1 MPERPAPP
9 PPALYRVRPRA
20 AQGPEVGTTCR
31 FPAFGDS
38 KPRNDAACQPATK
51 KCFAPR
57 TAEVR
62 LARHRARRVDK
73 LPDGTYLPR
82 GRCVM
87 AITYRDP
94 LEQLQRE
101 LDRMLESAFGS
112 AGASAAGVY
121 PPVNVF
127 DAGEEYVIKAELP
140 GVDPGKIEVNVEN
153 ETVSFRGER
162 TFDEPNRDVAYHRR
176 EREQGQ
182 FRRVVRIPGRLASE
196 TARAE
201 YRDGVLTIRVPK
213 AKETRPRRVEI
224 KAD

>member
-1 MPERPAPP
+1 
-9 PPALYRVRPRA
+9 
-20 AQGPEVGTTCR
+20 
-31 FPAFGDS
+31 
-38 KPRNDAACQPATK
+38 
-51 KCFAPR
+51 
-57 TAEVR
+57 VR
-62 LARHRARRVDK
+62 LVDLDYPLPPELIAQEPARRVDK

-87 AITYRDP
+87 AIAYRDP

-112 AGASAAGVY
+112 VGASAAGVY

-140 GVDPGKIEVNVEN
+140 GVDPGKVEVNVEN

-224 KAD
+224 QAD

>member
-9 PPALYRVRPRA
+9 PPAHYRWRPRA

-101 LDRMLESAFGS
+101 LDRMLESAFWS
-112 AGASAAGVY
+112 AGASAARVY
-121 PPVNVF
+121 SPINVF
-127 DAGEEYVIKAELP
+127 DAGEEYVIKVDLP
-140 GVDPGKIEVNVEN
+140 DVERGNSETYEVNV
-153 ETVSFRGER
+153 T
-162 TFDEPNRDVAYHRR
+162 
-176 EREQGQ
+176 
-182 FRRVVRIPGRLASE
+182 
-196 TARAE
+196 
-201 YRDGVLTIRVPK
+201 
-213 AKETRPRRVEI
+213 
-224 KAD
+224 